1 MNDNPATRK
10 LELAEKTRRL
20 EQLLSGRGLAGVA
33 LFKFSNYAWYSCGGS
48 NRVVTGS
55 ERGCSVL
62 VYLEGRRYVLAP
74 VNEIER
80 LCQEELAG
88 LDFTPLTYPWYE
100 NPLPVLE
107 KLAAGRPLA
116 ADVPLPGLTD
126 LGSELDR
133 LRFVLTA
140 SELTRA
146 RELAAICA
154 RETAALCAALRPG
167 MSEWQISAEL
177 SRALLNQGVRPAVL
191 LVGVDERVT
200 ACRHPVPGNRELERY
215 ALISL
220 VGEKWGL
227 HVTLTRCAYLGSLPA
242 GLRERHRRVCE
253 VDADLMAASRPG
265 LESGEIFSL
274 VRQAYARVGYPQE
287 WQCHHQGGAIGYA
300 PREYRLGERE
310 EVLLAGQMFGY
321 NPTISGTKSED
332 TILLTENGLPQVLT
346 PVPAWWPQERCEV
359 AGGVL
364 LRPAILEL

>member
-1 MNDNPATRK
+1 MSDNLATRK
-10 LELAEKTRRL
+10 QELAEKTRRL
-20 EQLLSGRGLAGVA
+20 DQLLSGRGLAGVA

-55 ERGCSVL
+55 ERGCSLL

-74 VNEIER
+74 ANEIDR
-80 LCQEELAG
+80 ICREELVG
-88 LDFTPLTYPWYE
+88 MDFTPITYPWYE

-116 ADVPLPGLTD
+116 ADVPLPGLVD

-133 LRFVLTA
+133 LRFVLTDP
-140 SELTRA
+140 ELTRA

-154 RETAALCAALRPG
+154 RETAALCVNLRPG

-177 SRALLNQGVRPAVL
+177 SRALLSQGVRPAVL
-191 LVGVDERVT
+191 LVGVDDRV
-200 ACRHPVPGNRELERY
+200 AFCRHPVPGNKELEKY

-227 HVTLTRCAYLGSLPA
+227 HITLTRCVCLGDLPSE
-242 GLRERHRRVCE
+242 LRERHRRVCE
-253 VDADLMAASRPG
+253 VDAALIAASRPG
-265 LESGEIFSL
+265 LGSGEIFSRA
-274 VRQAYARVGYPQE
+274 RQAYARAGYPQE

-332 TILLTENGLPQVLT
+332 TILLTEGDLPEVLT
-346 PVPAWWPQERCEV
+346 PLPVWWPGERCEV
-359 AGGVL
+359 EGGVL
-364 LRPAILEL
+364 FRPAILEL